1 MLFKGLFSK
10 NAPTLSFSPDIP
22 EEEKASLLSELND
35 CANRRGGSLQNAR
48 RAKALGDLFNALSP
62 TGKEIFANLL
72 AGTNDSAERSAG
84 ERYSEIEEAELFG
97 GSDSKLAVL
106 EMFETP
112 RRRLLAYLGTTPGGR
127 GLLHE
132 ISALSPPEVRQD
144 IRDLQPD

>member
-1 MLFKGLFSK
+1 MFKGLFSK
-10 NAPTLSFSPDIP
+10 HAPALSFSPDIP
-22 EEEKASLLSELND
+22 EQEKAQLLSELKD
-35 CANRRGGSLQNAR
+35 CANRRGGSLRNAR
-48 RAKALGDLFNALSP
+48 RAKALADLFYALSP

-112 RRRLLAYLGTTPGGR
+112 RRRLLAHLGTTPGGKD
-127 GLLHE
+127 LLHE
-132 ISALSPPEVRQD
+132 ISALSSPEVCQD
-144 IRDLQPD
+144 ISDLQAD